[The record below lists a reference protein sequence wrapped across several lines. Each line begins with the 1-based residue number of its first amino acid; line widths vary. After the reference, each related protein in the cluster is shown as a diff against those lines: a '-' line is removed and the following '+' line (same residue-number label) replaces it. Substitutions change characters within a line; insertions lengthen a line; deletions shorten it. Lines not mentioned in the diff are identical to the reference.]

1 MAIYMPRSIRP
12 FSGPGRDWTEVSIS
26 GTIAP
31 KQHQKVTQHEVFFYS
46 NRNWRVPQEFVG
58 SVLSITSTNVVNSIM
73 TPKRTIFY
81 FFKIPD
87 IRFAALLNP
96 LALPWAPKEYVFLAW
111 FTIEVVLHLTACWL
125 HLTAGSGWAEKIIY
139 IYILVGGLKHFLF
152 SIIYGIIFP
161 IDFHIFQDG

>member
-1 MAIYMPRSIRP
+1 MIFTALVQMAIYMPRSIRP

-73 TPKRTIFY
+73 TPKRTIFL
-81 FFKIPD
+81 FFQDPRHSVCRFVESSCPALSAKG
-87 IRFAALLNP
+87 IRFLSVVHYWSRAALDGMLAALNSRF
-96 LALPWAPKEYVFLAW
+96 WMGREDN
-111 FTIEVVLHLTACWL
+111 
-125 HLTAGSGWAEKIIY
+125 IY
-139 IYILVGGLKHFLF
+139 IYWLVVWN
-152 SIIYGIIFP
+152 IFYFP
-161 IDFHIFQDG
+161 